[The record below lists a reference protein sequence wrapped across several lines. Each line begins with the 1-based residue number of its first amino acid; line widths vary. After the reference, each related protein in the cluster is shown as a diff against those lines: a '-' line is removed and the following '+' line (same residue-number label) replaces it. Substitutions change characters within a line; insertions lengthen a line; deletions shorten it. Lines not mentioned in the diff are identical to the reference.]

1 MAQAATLRWW
11 ETRWFALAAI
21 LASCVPLLAP
31 GLPPLADLPGHIGRY
46 HIAAGIGDSADLQR
60 HWSFHWG
67 LVGNLG
73 VDLIV
78 QFLAPVMGAEAA
90 AKLVVLLIPP
100 LWVSGLILLARRAGG
115 SLSPAAGFA
124 FPLIYGYAFQLGFV
138 NFMLA
143 GGLALHALLLWCMLA
158 HRLVLR
164 AVLFVPIAF
173 LLWVAHSFGWGMF
186 GLLAFGAE
194 WVRQREAGEGRGA
207 ALVRAVVW
215 CLPLAGPAALMIGAP
230 PGEGPLWDWKAKA
243 SWFPSLLRERWK
255 WYDVGC
261 AILVFGLLWA
271 AVRDRRFRF
280 DPLTGT
286 AALLCLAAFAVL
298 PRLIVGGAY
307 VDMRMLAPAAAL
319 ALIAVRVRPGHDR
332 LERWLALAGAAF
344 FALRT
349 ASSTIA
355 FLLFAQTQQAA
366 LEAVDH
372 IPRGTGVLVLVNEP
386 CSSQWHSDRLGHI
399 AGIAVARRDVFENGQ
414 WALDGQQLL
423 RARHPEADPYRT
435 DPSQLV
441 YPAVCEYKTT
451 QFDTAIR
458 DFDRGTFRY
467 VWTLDFPARP
477 ALAPDVKLVWAN
489 KVSALYAVK

>member
-1 MAQAATLRWW
+1 MERSTGNWW

-21 LASCVPLLAP
+21 LASCVPLLVPA
-31 GLPPLADLPGHIGRY
+31 LPPLADLPGHIGRY
-46 HIAAGIGDSADLQR
+46 HIAAQLHGSADLQR
-60 HWSFHWG
+60 HWIFQWS

-78 QFLAPVMGAEAA
+78 QALSPVLDAETA

-115 SLSPAAGFA
+115 SLSPVAAFG
-124 FPLIYGYAFQLGFV
+124 FPLVYGYAFQFGFV

-143 GGLALHALLLWCMLA
+143 AGLSLHALLLWCALERRPA
-158 HRLVLR
+158 LR
-164 AVLFVPIAF
+164 SALFVPIAF
-173 LLWVAHSFGWGMF
+173 ILWIAHSFGWGMF
-186 GLLAFGAE
+186 GLLAFAAE
-194 WVRQREAGEGRGA
+194 WVRQREAGQGRAA
-207 ALVRAVVW
+207 ALVRAGAW
-215 CLPLAGPAALMIGAP
+215 CLPLAGPALLMLGAP
-230 PGEGPLWDWKAKA
+230 SGEGALWDWKAKA

-261 AILVFGLLWA
+261 AALLFALLWA
-271 AVRDRRFRF
+271 AVRDRRLRF

-286 AALLCLAAFAVL
+286 AALLCLIAFVAL

-307 VDMRMLAPAAAL
+307 VDMRMLAPALAL
-319 ALIAVRVRPGHDR
+319 ALVAVRVRPGHQR
-332 LERWLALAGAAF
+332 LERWLALAGAGF
-344 FALRT
+344 FALRIT
-349 ASSTIA
+349 TSTIA

-414 WALDGQQLL
+414 WALEGQQLL
-423 RARHPEADPYRT
+423 RARHPEADPYRI

-451 QFDTAIR
+451 HFDEAIR

-477 ALAPDVKLVWAN
+477 ALAGDVRLVWSN